1 VYLDALMVKMRQDGK
16 VDNRAVYTAIGI
28 NMDGEKS
35 VAFGNRFWALPQIP
49 CSFNGSEVPKQN
61 PI

>member
-1 VYLDALMVKMRQDGK
+1 MVKMRQDGK

-49 CSFNGSEVPKQN
+49 CSFNGSEGPKQN